1 MKKQILGIALL
12 TVTVFTNAQANTQIT
27 PGEAITAAPA
37 TVLNGAAD
45 ILTFGHAHQL
55 HEYGDRSQQDPANVS
70 PTVGEAVLAPAT
82 VAIDLPFG
90 QAGNESY
97 IKKAPSQKT
106 SKGTNSSSTKTRK
119 QKN

>member
-1 MKKQILGIALL
+1 ML
-12 TVTVFTNAQANTQIT
+12 TLAIFTNAYAKNQRT

-37 TVLNGAAD
+37 VVLNGAAD
-45 ILTFGHAHQL
+45 ILTFGHADQL
-55 HEYGDRSQQDPANVS
+55 QEYSDRSQQDPANVS

-82 VAIDLPFG
+82 AVIDLPLG

-97 IKKAPSQKT
+97 VKKTPSQKT

-119 QKN
+119 QRTEDPAD